1 MRVRYAVSLMGS
13 LLVLLSLGAW
23 AQRRPAPSA
32 PAAPSI
38 DPAWLQ
44 NLEWRNIGPAI
55 MGGRTTDIEGV
66 PGNPNLVYVATA
78 SGGLWKTT
86 NGGHTWIPL
95 FDAQPV
101 LSIGDIAIDPRNPD
115 LIYVGTGEGNPR
127 NSVSFGN
134 GVYKSTDG
142 GKTWQHLGLGNV
154 RHITRVLV
162 HPQNPDVVYVGAL
175 GSAFGPTEDRGVFMT
190 TDGGKT
196 WQKVLYLDSEHGVSD
211 MDIDPQNPN
220 ILYAALWKF
229 ERKPWTHT
237 SGSEKG
243 GLWRSVDGGRTWKKL
258 EQGLPRLLGRIGVKV
273 APSNPSVVYVIAES
287 NEGILFRSEDRGESF
302 REVSRQRNIVSRGFY
317 YTDIRVDPTDENR
330 IYALATQFFVS
341 IDGGRT
347 FRQSAQRIHVDHHAL
362 WIDPVNPHR
371 MWLGNDGGIAVSY
384 DRGETW
390 QYVNNIPLGQ
400 FYHVWYDFAEPFY
413 NVVGGLQDN
422 GTWAGPS
429 RTRYGVGVLNDDWQ
443 LVSFGDGFQSL
454 IHPDNPNLYL
464 TESQGGNILRTHLD
478 SRAQQSI
485 NPAVRTGGGPARDLK
500 VRFNW
505 NAPIVQSPHDKNTVY
520 FAGNVVFK
528 STDFGQ
534 TWEQISPDLT
544 TNDPSKLGP
553 AGGPVW
559 KENTTAEYYC
569 TIISLE
575 ESPVQPGVIWVGTD
589 DGLVHVTLDG
599 GRTWTNVT
607 RNIPGVPAGSPVSAV
622 EPSRTGAGVAYVAF
636 DRHMFNDFRPY
647 VFKTTDFGRTWT
659 NVTGNLPEGAYVHVV
674 REDPRNPNLV
684 YVGTETGLYASYT
697 GGGNWIKL
705 HLKNLPQ
712 GVSVHDVRIHP
723 RENDLII
730 ATHGRSLYIF
740 DDATVIQQLSPELA
754 AREAHLF
761 PIRAAVR
768 YSTAMG
774 RYGIGD
780 AVFSGPNPPYG
791 ALITYYL
798 KEKPDERTPVR
809 IQILDGSGRVI
820 RELTRLPREKGLNR
834 VAWDLR
840 HEGPRP
846 RRPPQAGESQQ
857 EEMMGF
863 FGGGPAGPHVLAGTY
878 TVRLLVGDRSYEQ
891 PVEVRLERAL
901 LPFAERIQVGF
912 QRGMELRELRST
924 INDFLRALDGVRE
937 QAQAVERTL
946 RAWGGN
952 ETRALLGQ
960 LEAFRKK
967 ADSLEATLL
976 RPQNQQ
982 QDYGPRLAEQLNQMA
997 GMLDN
1002 NLGPT
1007 PYQLRY
1013 YEELKAQVRPAL
1025 EPIARFLASDV
1036 AQLNEALRRANAPV
1050 LMVRA
1055 PSLPAVGG
1063 GGGQ

>member
-1 MRVRYAVSLMGS
+1 MRWRYA
-13 LLVLLSLGAW
+13 LLLCALLGTGLDLE
-23 AQRRPAPSA
+23 AQRRPSPA
-32 PAAPSI
+32 PAAPAPNV
-38 DPAWLQ
+38 DPAWFE

-86 NGGHTWIPL
+86 NGGHSWTPL
-95 FDAQPV
+95 FDRQPV

-127 NSVSFGN
+127 NSVSYGN

-142 GKTWQHLGLGNV
+142 GRTWQYLGLGNV
-154 RHITRVLV
+154 RHITRVLI
-162 HPQNPDVVYVGAL
+162 HPRNSDIVYVGAL
-175 GSAFGPTEDRGVFMT
+175 GSAFGPTEDRGVFMS
-190 TDGGKT
+190 TDGGRT
-196 WQKVLYLDSEHGVSD
+196 WQKVLYLDPEHGVSD
-211 MDIDPQNPN
+211 LDIDPQNPN

-243 GLWRSVDGGRTWKKL
+243 GLWRSVDGGRTWTKL
-258 EQGLPRLLGRIGVKV
+258 ENGLPRLMGRIGVKV
-273 APSNPSVVYVIAES
+273 APSNPNVVYVIAES
-287 NEGILFRSEDRGESF
+287 NEGILFRSDDRGENF
-302 REVSRQRNIVSRGFY
+302 REVTRQRNIVGRGFY

-330 IYALATQFFVS
+330 LYALATQLYVS

-347 FRQSAQRIHVDHHAL
+347 FQQIAQRIHSDHHAL
-362 WIDPVNPHR
+362 WIDPLNPHR
-371 MWLGNDGGIAVSY
+371 IWLGNDGGIAVSY
-384 DRGETW
+384 DRGQTW
-390 QYVNNIPLGQ
+390 KYVNNIPLGQ
-400 FYHVWYDFAEPFY
+400 FYHVWYDFSEPFY

-429 RTRYGVGVLNDDWQ
+429 RTRYGTGILNDDWQ

-454 IHPDNPNLYL
+454 IHADDPNWYL
-464 TESQGGNILRTHLD
+464 TESQGGNILRTHLA
-478 SRAQQSI
+478 SRAQQNV
-485 NPAVRTGGGPARDLK
+485 NPAVRTGGGPARDLRF
-500 VRFNW
+500 RFNW

-520 FAGNVVFK
+520 FAGNVVFR
-528 STDFGQ
+528 SRDFGQ

-559 KENTTAEYYC
+559 KENTTAEYHC

-575 ESPVQPGVIWVGTD
+575 ESPLQAGVIWVGTD
-589 DGLVHVTLDG
+589 DGLVHVTTDG
-599 GRTWTNVT
+599 GRSWTNVT
-607 RNIPGVPAGSPVSAV
+607 GNIRGVPSGSPVSAV
-622 EPSRTGAGVAYVAF
+622 EPSRTGPGVAYVAF

-684 YVGTETGLYASYT
+684 YVGTETGLYVSYT

-712 GVSVHDVRIHP
+712 GVAVHDIRIHP
-723 RENDLII
+723 RDNDLIV
-730 ATHGRSLYIF
+730 ATHGRSIFIF
-740 DDATVIQQLSPELA
+740 DDATVIQQMSPEIA
-754 AREAHLF
+754 AREAFLF
-761 PIRAAVR
+761 PIRPAIR
-768 YSTAMG
+768 YNTAMG

-798 KEKPDERTPVR
+798 KEKPEERTPVR
-809 IQILDGSGRVI
+809 IQILDNAGRVI
-820 RELTRLPREKGLNR
+820 RELARIPREKGINR

-840 HEGPRP
+840 HQGPRP
-846 RRPPQAGESQQ
+846 RRTADT
-857 EEMMGF
+857 EEGQPFF
-863 FGGGPAGPHVLAGTY
+863 FGGGQAGPHVLPGTY
-878 TVRLLVGDRSYEQ
+878 TVRLQVGERTYEQ

-901 LPFAERIQVGF
+901 EPYAERIRVGF
-912 QRGMELRELRST
+912 EKGMELRELRST
-924 INDFLRALDGVRE
+924 INDFLRSLDGVRE
-937 QAQAVERTL
+937 QAQGIERTL
-946 RAWGGN
+946 RAWGGQ
-952 ETRALLGQ
+952 EGRALLSQ

-967 ADSLEATLL
+967 ADSLEATLF
-976 RPQNQQ
+976 RPQDQQ

-1002 NLGPT
+1002 SMGPT
-1007 PYQLRY
+1007 PYQVQY
-1013 YEELKAQVRPAL
+1013 YEELKAQLRPAL
-1025 EPIARFLASDV
+1025 EPIARFLNEEV
-1036 AQLNEALRRANAPV
+1036 PRLNEALRRANAPV
-1050 LMVRA
+1050 IMTRTPA
-1055 PSLPAVGG
+1055 LPAVDRR
-1063 GGGQ
+1063 